1 MAPPSPAPSAD
12 AAAGTLTPPSYSI
25 HLNPVVRE
33 TFRSILGNEPGV
45 VFAEPQPYRQFVHLM
60 KAVDLVIT
68 DSGGIQ
74 EEAPAL
80 GKPVLVMRDV
90 TERPEG
96 LEAGTARLVGT
107 DSAVIEASITE
118 LLSDRGAYDD
128 MANAV
133 SPYGDGR
140 AAQRIA
146 DHLEHFFGF
155 RAQPAEEFVYRPGS
169 NQPEAS

>member
-1 MAPPSPAPSAD
+1 MLRVPVAAP
-12 AAAGTLTPPSYSI
+12 
-25 HLNPVVRE
+25 
-33 TFRSILGNEPGV
+33 
-45 VFAEPQPYRQFVHLM
+45 M
-60 KAVDLVIT
+60 
-68 DSGGIQ
+68 
-74 EEAPAL
+74 
-80 GKPVLVMRDV
+80 
-90 TERPEG
+90 G